1 MEDKKLKTGTTT
13 LAIVCKDGLVVAADR
28 RVTGG
33 NFIFNK
39 KFKKIMQISDDH
51 LVTVAGSV
59 SDVQLTVK
67 IIRAQIK
74 LDEMR
79 RGKKLNTKE
88 IANMMS
94 GINYSALRS
103 TFAISSFILAGKDDH
118 GFKVYNIEP
127 SGSVI
132 EVDDY
137 VGDGS
142 GMMFATGV
150 FESAYKEGMSVDE
163 GIKLAVK
170 AINASL
176 QRDTASGN
184 GIDVF
189 TITTK
194 GIKQVIDKELDT
206 TLKV

>member
-33 NFIFNK
+33 NLVFSK

-59 SDVQLTVK
+59 SNVQLTIKIVK
-67 IIRAQIK
+67 AQIK

-79 RGKKLNTKE
+79 RGKKLTTKE
-88 IANMMS
+88 IANLMS

-103 TFAISSFILAGKDDH
+103 TFAISSFILAGKDDR
-118 GFKVYNIEP
+118 GFHVYNIEP

-142 GMMFATGV
+142 GMIFATGV
-150 FESAYKEGMSVDE
+150 FESAYKEGISVDE

-176 QRDTASGN
+176 QRDTATGN
-184 GIDVF
+184 GIDVY
-189 TITTK
+189 TITGK
-194 GIKQVIDKELDT
+194 GIKQVIDKELDM